1 METKKVA
8 LEQSR
13 IRSKELGNHQSW
25 LDWIDKYGD
34 DLTLTS
40 NLPKEDKKEYLGGL
54 LDRIEVRLDKKTLD
68 HELQVFFQ
76 LGLVGDGIEYVNPKR
91 KSDGYK
97 VVEGKKKT
105 SVVITSGRKTQKKS
119 EEYCPRTKTIDYGG
133 VSPKGGI
140 LA

>member
-1 METKKVA
+1 MKTKTNA

-13 IRSKELGNHQSW
+13 IKSKELGNHQSW

-40 NLPKEDKKEYLGGL
+40 NLPKEDRKEYLHGL

-68 HELQVFFQ
+68 HELQVFFPRG
-76 LGLVGDGIEYVNPKR
+76 LGGDGIEYVNPKR

-105 SVVITSGRKTQKKS
+105 SVVITSDRRTQKKVMKS
-119 EEYCPRTKTIDYGG
+119 AHYLKQSTTVE
-133 VSPKGGI
+133 
-140 LA
+140 

>member
-1 METKKVA
+1 MKTKTNA

-13 IRSKELGNHQSW
+13 IKSKELGNHQSW

-40 NLPKEDKKEYLGGL
+40 NLPKEDRKEYLHGL

-68 HELQVFFQ
+68 HELQVFFR
-76 LGLVGDGIEYVNPKR
+76 LGLVGDGIEYVNPQR

-105 SVVITSGRKTQKKS
+105 SVVITSERRTQKKVMNS
-119 EEYCPRTKTIDYGG
+119 AHYLKQSTTVE
-133 VSPKGGI
+133 
-140 LA
+140 